1 MTSKINILSHTIL
14 YIFIGVLLIALI
26 YASTNLGSKNND
38 ISKKNIKAVIEKTV
52 MQCYASEGSY
62 PNDLEYLEKN
72 YGLIMD
78 RENYIYEYHVF
89 SSNIMPEIIIHDNIR
104 KNIKDE

>member
-1 MTSKINILSHTIL
+1 MNSKINILSHTIL
-14 YIFIGVLLIALI
+14 YIFIGILLIALI
-26 YASTNLGSKNND
+26 YASTNLGSKSND

-62 PNDLEYLEKN
+62 PNDLEYLEEN